1 VVFSWDCLQTWGYL
15 VLLDLVALWHMHST
29 KAAIDSACCP
39 WDWVYKSVC
48 VLSLSFSLS
57 LSHLV
62 EGRMIL
68 NGWRGAMYCNLHCKA
83 FPFFS
88 CNVFANWKSC
98 CLLSN
103 MGFFSLIICR
113 TCSDTDVGICQFQAA
128 VLELGAPISGR
139 FFQTLLKSS
148 V

>member
-1 VVFSWDCLQTWGYL
+1 MGLSCFIGFVWPFDICIPQKQPVTLH
-15 VLLDLVALWHMHST
+15 VALGIGCTSQYVCSLCLLVYHFLTWL
-29 KAAIDSACCP
+29 KA
-39 WDWVYKSVC
+39 
-48 VLSLSFSLS
+48 
-57 LSHLV
+57 
-62 EGRMIL
+62 
-68 NGWRGAMYCNLHCKA
+68 GWSSMDRRGAMYCNLHCKA

-103 MGFFSLIICR
+103 MGFFSLTICR

-128 VLELGAPISGR
+128 VLKLGAPISGR